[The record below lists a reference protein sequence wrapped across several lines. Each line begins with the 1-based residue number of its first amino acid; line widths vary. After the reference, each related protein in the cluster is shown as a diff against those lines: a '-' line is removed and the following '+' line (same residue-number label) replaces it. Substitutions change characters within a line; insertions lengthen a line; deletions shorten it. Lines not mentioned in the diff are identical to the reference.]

1 MVNNTITLTAADN
14 LPTPTAY
21 PGYTDAEETEVTT
34 VDFYFN
40 QGSAYLRG
48 SEKKSDRGEQFSAFV
63 AEKNVTKGVNVTGA
77 HLKVLQRL
85 MNL

>member
-1 MVNNTITLTAADN
+1 MLQQEKANTKSSEVANGVNNTITLTAADN

-48 SEKKSDRGEQFSAFV
+48 SEKKSDRGRTIFCICC
-63 AEKNVTKGVNVTGA
+63 
-77 HLKVLQRL
+77 
-85 MNL
+85 